1 MRFHDLRHEAASRML
16 EAGFPL
22 HHVQQML
29 GHGNVQTTDTYL
41 NVTKLG
47 LKESMRQFDVLRSR
61 CKPVANENSQE
72 PQVVCNDKPNGVSNP
87 QIN

>member
-1 MRFHDLRHEAASRML
+1 
-16 EAGFPL
+16 
-22 HHVQQML
+22 ML

-47 LKESMRQFDVLRSR
+47 LKESMRQYDVLRAP
-61 CKPVANENSQE
+61 CKPVANEQADD
-72 PQVVCNDKPNGVSNP
+72 PKVTCNEDSAGRANP